1 MIWAGEE
8 LLLGGMGN
16 SLVTELQEHPE
27 IAFGAAGAS
36 NLRVKSAALIIVQS
50 KRPQSLLT
58 DCSKHCLQLSDTSSH
73 PPKLSCQPAA

>member
-73 PPKLSCQPAA
+73 PPELSCQPAA